1 MFIHVFFRFCKSWRG
16 KLRGRG
22 TQTAG
27 NDVSSFCRGRKQRP
41 WCTIKIPQARK
52 RDTPFSMKGLGADVK
67 LK

>member
-1 MFIHVFFRFCKSWRG
+1 MFIHVFIPFLQVMERKVKG
-16 KLRGRG
+16 EG
-22 TQTAG
+22 TQTG
-27 NDVSSFCRGRKQRP
+27 KNDVSSFCRGRKQRP